1 MISKIKNILKLLS
14 RTLAKRELK
23 SKQKPTRIIISP
35 GCGRGG
41 SRKTKIVIC
50 SNNLSE
56 KKLLKTINDLG
67 LHFTRQGDLYN
78 N

>member
-14 RTLAKRELK
+14 RTSAKRELK
-23 SKQKPTRIIISP
+23 SEQKATRIVISP

-41 SRKTKIVIC
+41 SRKTKLV
-50 SNNLSE
+50 NNENDLSE
-56 KKLLKTINDLG
+56 KKVLKTINDLG